1 MFMLRK
7 IAWPV
12 VILIIASV
20 VQNKYDVIDN
30 HFIFHIL
37 TWGLMAWA
45 VFAVVRHASALYRSR
60 EVPEFVIDQLYNTQP
75 CYPLKSA
82 GEQRAACAES
92 LCLIGDTGRF
102 PASISYINSLEQLD
116 LTNQD
121 DIKEARLLMNASW
134 DIDNDRKLRKAIRK
148 LINHSV
154 VSSHSYL
161 NNVAAKERYID
172 FLQQQ
177 GLCFHNVDACP
188 ITGFD
193 LVRAS
198 WLTRIGFSVGY
209 IDEQEAREFLNII
222 GELIQQQFS
231 SWEQLTVSYLV
242 MYLEW
247 NGAWKGALGVLRTPF
262 VASNH
267 FLGAKLLLEDNNS
280 PFRTVEFP
288 VCRT

>member
-1 MFMLRK
+1 MVRK
-7 IAWPV
+7 IAWPI
-12 VILIIASV
+12 VILIIGGIA
-20 VQNKYDVIDN
+20 QARFHLINN
-30 HFIFHIL
+30 HFIFHVF

-45 VFAVVRHASALYRSR
+45 AFSLVLHVFASSRSK
-60 EVPEFVIDQLYNTQP
+60 ELPEFVIGQLYNTQP

-92 LCLIGDTGRF
+92 LFLIGDTGRY
-102 PASISYINSLEQLD
+102 PTSISYINSLEQLD
-116 LTNQD
+116 LTNQE
-121 DIKEARLLMNASW
+121 DIKEARLLMNTAW
-134 DIDNDRKLRKAIRK
+134 DIDNDRKLRKVIRK
-148 LINHSV
+148 LINNSIDF
-154 VSSHSYL
+154 SHFYL
-161 NNVAAKERYID
+161 NSVAAKERYID

-177 GLCFHNVDACP
+177 GLPFQNVDACP

-209 IDEQEAREFLNII
+209 IDEREARGFLNII
-222 GELIQQQFS
+222 GDLIQQQFS
-231 SWEQLTVSYLV
+231 SWEQLTASYLI

-262 VASNH
+262 VAKNH
-267 FLGAKLLLEDNNS
+267 FQGAKLLLEDNNS
-280 PFRTVEFP
+280 PFRTFEFP

>member
-1 MFMLRK
+1 
-7 IAWPV
+7 
-12 VILIIASV
+12 
-20 VQNKYDVIDN
+20 
-30 HFIFHIL
+30 
-37 TWGLMAWA
+37 
-45 VFAVVRHASALYRSR
+45 
-60 EVPEFVIDQLYNTQP
+60 
-75 CYPLKSA
+75 
-82 GEQRAACAES
+82 
-92 LCLIGDTGRF
+92 
-102 PASISYINSLEQLD
+102 
-116 LTNQD
+116 
-121 DIKEARLLMNASW
+121 MNASW

-148 LINHSV
+148 LINHSI

-161 NNVAAKERYID
+161 NDVSAKERYIGY
-172 FLQQQ
+172 LQQQ
-177 GLCFHNVDACP
+177 GLCFHNIDACP

-222 GELIQQQFS
+222 GELIEQQFS

-247 NGAWKGALGVLRTPF
+247 NGAWKGALGMLRMPL

-267 FLGAKLLLEDNNS
+267 FQGAKLLLGDNNS
-280 PFRTVEFP
+280 PFRTVAFP